1 VGKVTGA
8 RETSNVESEAAAP
21 ALYVVEKALDGK
33 SPKKVIIVPGRIVN
47 VVA

>member
-1 VGKVTGA
+1 VTVA
-8 RETSNVESEAAAP
+8 RETSKVESEAAVL
-21 ALYVVEKALDGK
+21 ALDVVEKALDGK